1 MSVCAHRDKQASTG
15 LLEDYCDALTAIR
28 QITNKAQEG
37 RVSTLTAGYEAA
49 VEKFH
54 LAALAARKDKKREL
68 QILARLKSNNIT
80 SATPEADGRCVVQ

>member
-15 LLEDYCDALTAIR
+15 LLEDYCDAMTAIR
-28 QITNKAQEG
+28 QITNRAQEG

-49 VEKFH
+49 VEKLH

-68 QILARLKSNNIT
+68 QILAKLKGNNST
-80 SATPEADGRCVVQ
+80 GAPPKADGRCVVQ